1 MLGNFPI
8 WDCSMKGTVHFILTI
23 PSGCMLGGERGVMKV
38 RRGIVVVRFPQ
49 GL

>member
-8 WDCSMKGTVHFILTI
+8 WDCSMKGAAYFILTI
-23 PSGCMLGGERGVMKV
+23 PNSRMFVGRDDWALRHSSPVFSTE
-38 RRGIVVVRFPQ
+38 